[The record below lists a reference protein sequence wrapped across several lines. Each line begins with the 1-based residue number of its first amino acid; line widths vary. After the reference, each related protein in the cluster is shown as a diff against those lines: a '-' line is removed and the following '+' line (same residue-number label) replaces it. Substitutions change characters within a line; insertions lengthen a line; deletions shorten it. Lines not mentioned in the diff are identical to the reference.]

1 MGAGLALTA
10 GTALAQ
16 QPAQTPTPVQAPAP
30 VQQSAPAAAPQTPP
44 QTPQQAT
51 SATPAASPATAP
63 AAEATIT
70 AHGISIFGDPKL
82 PPDFKHL
89 PYVNPDAP
97 KGGEISEWASGG
109 FDSFNP
115 FTIKGRGA
123 ALSTVMLENLLIGT
137 ADEVG
142 AAYCLLCET
151 IEYP

>member
-10 GTALAQ
+10 GPALAQ
-16 QPAQTPTPVQAPAP
+16 QLAPTLAQA
-30 VQQSAPAAAPQTPP
+30 QQPAPAAATQTPS
-44 QTPQQAT
+44 QAT
-51 SATPAASPATAP
+51 PATPAASPATAP
-63 AAEATIT
+63 AEATIT

-115 FTIKGRGA
+115 YTITVDSA
-123 ALSTVMLENLLIGT
+123 APRPLMV
-137 ADEVG
+137 
-142 AAYCLLCET
+142 
-151 IEYP
+151 